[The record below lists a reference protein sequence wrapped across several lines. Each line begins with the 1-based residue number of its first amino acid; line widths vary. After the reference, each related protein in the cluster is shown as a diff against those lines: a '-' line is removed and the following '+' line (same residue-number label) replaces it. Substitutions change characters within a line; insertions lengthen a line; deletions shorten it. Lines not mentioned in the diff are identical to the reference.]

1 MLSWAALEVVSDLG
15 YAQGSVGLRGG
26 MVEKMRSASA
36 EGGTRPLQLNKQWQ
50 SRSRRKIKLIPDMIF
65 DLPIQPDCRR

>member
-26 MVEKMRSASA
+26 MVEKMRSAFA
-36 EGGTRPLQLNKQWQ
+36 EGGTRPLQLNKHGN
-50 SRSRRKIKLIPDMIF
+50 RDPDGKSST
-65 DLPIQPDCRR
+65 QT